1 MKALLLRVGIDQGYG
16 ALSPIF
22 ADDMYEYI
30 PIYYKDKKLKEEN
43 EKRTYKDLRCKYRD
57 DGADITKITGHTN
70 LSVYLPES
78 IREKKIHLDPEFET
92 FTYGEP
98 TYPKRNAL
106 LKLEKGDLLVFYL
119 GGKNWDDQSDNEYG
133 VYIFAY
139 FVIDKTIDW
148 NSLSEKEQKQLS
160 KNELKNNAHII
171 SSKPR
176 TNLVVAIGDK
186 KKSKKL
192 KY

>member
-78 IREKKIHLDPEFET
+78 IREKKF
-92 FTYGEP
+92 
-98 TYPKRNAL
+98 
-106 LKLEKGDLLVFYL
+106 
-119 GGKNWDDQSDNEYG
+119 
-133 VYIFAY
+133 
-139 FVIDKTIDW
+139 
-148 NSLSEKEQKQLS
+148 
-160 KNELKNNAHII
+160 
-171 SSKPR
+171 
-176 TNLVVAIGDK
+176 
-186 KKSKKL
+186 
-192 KY
+192 